1 VANRRPPCVRAWA
14 EQVDFELSPQQAEFR
29 DLIRE
34 FARRSIAPVAREWE
48 LSGRYP
54 AEIVDEMKKM
64 GLFGVLVPDEYGG
77 SAVDAV
83 SYAIVFEEI
92 SKAWMGIAGI
102 LGSHSL
108 ASWML
113 ARYGTPEQ
121 RRRWLPGLATGE
133 HRSGI
138 ALTEPGAGSDLQGI
152 STVARREG
160 ADYIVNG
167 AKTWITN
174 ARHADLLPV
183 LVKTDAGAEPR
194 HRGMSLLMIEAGT
207 VGFSVGKDLDKLG
220 YKGTESAEVF
230 FTDCRVPVQNLLGG
244 EEGRGLQQALSAL
257 EFGRVNI
264 AGRAVGVAQA
274 CLDRALDYARQRQA
288 FGRPIADF
296 QAIQLKLADMATE
309 VQAARLLTWWAA
321 AALDAGKRADLET
334 GMAKLY
340 ASEICIKASLEAM
353 RIHGGYGYST
363 EYEVERFYRDAPL
376 MAIGEGTNDILRTV
390 IARRLYR
397 AHDEES

>member
-1 VANRRPPCVRAWA
+1 M
-14 EQVDFELSPQQAEFR
+14 DFELTPQQSEFR

-34 FARRSIAPVAREWE
+34 FAARSIAPVAREWE

-54 AEIVDEMKKM
+54 AEIVDEMRKM
-64 GLFGVLVPDEYGG
+64 GLFGILVPEEYGG
-77 SAVDAV
+77 TAIDAV
-83 SYAIVFEEI
+83 SYSIVFEEI

-108 ASWML
+108 ATWML
-113 ARYGTPEQ
+113 AKHGTPEQ
-121 RRRWLPGLATGE
+121 RTRWLPALATGE
-133 HRSGI
+133 RRSGI

-152 STVARREG
+152 AATARREG
-160 ADYIVNG
+160 NSYVVNG

-174 ARHADLLPV
+174 ARHADPLPV
-183 LVKTDAGAEPR
+183 LVKTDPAAQPR
-194 HRGMSLLMIEAGT
+194 HRGMSILMVEAGT
-207 VGFSVGKDLDKLG
+207 PGFEVGKDLDKLG

-230 FTDCRVPVQNLLGG
+230 FEGCRVPAENMLGG
-244 EEGRGLQQALSAL
+244 EEGHGLQQALSAL

-264 AGRAVGVAQA
+264 AARAVGVAQA
-274 CLDRALDYARQRQA
+274 CLDRALAYAQQRQA
-288 FGRPIADF
+288 FGRPIAEF
-296 QAIQLKLADMATE
+296 QAVQLKLADMATE

-321 AALDAGKRADLET
+321 AALDAGRRADLET

-340 ASEICIKASLEAM
+340 ASEICIRASLDAM

-363 EYEVERFYRDAPL
+363 EYEIERFYRDAPL

-397 AHDEES
+397 ALEEGS

>member
-1 VANRRPPCVRAWA
+1 MN
-14 EQVDFELSPQQAEFR
+14 FELSPEQAEFR

-48 LSGRYP
+48 LGGRYP

-64 GLFGVLVPDEYGG
+64 GLFGILVPAEYGG
-77 SAVDAV
+77 TAIDAV
-83 SYAIVFEEI
+83 SYSIVFEEI

-108 ASWML
+108 ATWML
-113 ARYGTPEQ
+113 ARYGTAEQ
-121 RRRWLPGLATGE
+121 RKRWLPELATGE
-133 HRSGI
+133 RRSGI

-160 ADYIVNG
+160 SDYVVNG

-174 ARHADLLPV
+174 ARHADPLPV
-183 LVKTDAGAEPR
+183 LVKTDPAAEPR
-194 HRGMSLLMIEAGT
+194 HRGMSILMIEAGT
-207 VGFSVGKDLDKLG
+207 PGFSVGRDLDKLG

-230 FTDCRVPVQNLLGG
+230 FDGCRVPVDNLLGAR
-244 EEGRGLQQALSAL
+244 EGHGLQQALSAL

-274 CLDRALDYARQRQA
+274 SLDRALAYSRQRRA
-288 FGRPIADF
+288 FGKPIAEF

-321 AALDAGKRADLET
+321 SSLDAGRRADLET

-363 EYEVERFYRDAPL
+363 EYEIERFYRDAPL

-390 IARRLYR
+390 IARSLYR
-397 AHDEES
+397 ALDERS